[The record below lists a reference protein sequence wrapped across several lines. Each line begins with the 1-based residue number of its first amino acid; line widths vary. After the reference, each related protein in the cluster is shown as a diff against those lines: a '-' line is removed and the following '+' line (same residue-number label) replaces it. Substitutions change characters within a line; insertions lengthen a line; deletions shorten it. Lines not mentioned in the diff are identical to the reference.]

1 MLKVL
6 KENMNIIRKE
16 MEDIKKNQMDFLGM
30 KYNIWN
36 ENVIWGD

>member
-30 KYNIWN
+30 KYNI
-36 ENVIWGD
+36 